1 MQNSFIA
8 LGVLLLSKRGH
19 AWDHADRF
27 DLATNAY
34 VPGQVLIRVMGPM
47 SRGGARDMSLYA
59 KAYPRF

>member
-47 SRGGARDMSLYA
+47 STYGRYGM
-59 KAYPRF
+59 